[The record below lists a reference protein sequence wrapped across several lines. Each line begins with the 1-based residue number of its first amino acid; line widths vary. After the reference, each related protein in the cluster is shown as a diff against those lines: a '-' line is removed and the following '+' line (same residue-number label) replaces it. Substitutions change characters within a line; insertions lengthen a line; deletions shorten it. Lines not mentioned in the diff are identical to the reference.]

1 MATDLVDEDLLVL
14 VGVGIDD
21 VLEGALIW
29 VLEATVVV
37 YLEDKA
43 EEEDVEEEEVEDEE
57 VEEDEVE
64 AAMPIVVRLGG
75 VPIAQN

>member
-1 MATDLVDEDLLVL
+1 MATNLVDEDLLVL

-29 VLEATVVV
+29 TLEATVVV
-37 YLEDKA
+37 TLEDKA
-43 EEEDVEEEEVEDEE
+43 EEEEVEDEE

-64 AAMPIVVRLGG
+64 AAAIPIVVRLDG
-75 VPIAQN
+75 VPVA